1 MSDSDSEDDFDQFA
15 DRMRNLTRGDDEE
28 SSVDSMGGD
37 EQSSIRLEFGN
48 GTEARGLQTTATDD
62 PLGHVTA
69 SEGLSVRRGGHD
81 IVGYIRSDTRDEL
94 RLGDYIQIPYP
105 RRQND
110 PHAELLTQVVEIGY
124 EQRAD
129 IDDKSDMR
137 RGIDGETI
145 DERQYVQAA
154 ELDPIA
160 IVEGTDTDDLER
172 STVDRVPKPFTRIYG
187 ATGEDFLRTGLNLA
201 TSGPFVGHLAVGGEA
216 HPPDN
221 PLAFR
226 LPDGTGSAATP
237 AIYTHT
243 FMTGSTGAGKTFFAK
258 NLYRQLATDQ
268 TYEIAVGDD
277 GAEDRR
283 LGMVI
288 VDPEAE
294 YSGLGDDPSPDNL
307 PDDVRRQLQEEG
319 IEVGGINTG
328 ACGSHNLQT
337 FAPVVDGKPTP
348 NINNIR
354 EFGIPFDLVQ
364 SNPELIMPFDAQG
377 PTYSAIVD
385 CLNAY
390 FDADPNATYDGFI
403 QYLDDHETDLQEEYA
418 INQNMWNA
426 VTRRVEKDYF
436 SAVFDS
442 GAHQLTDI
450 SNELFQ
456 PGRVTIVPVNHLG
469 DPEDMEMRL
478 VVMALLTYIVD
489 NKLSTDDPDPNVVET
504 PLLLGLDEA
513 HEFLGDT
520 STVQTRSIVE
530 SFRRIAKRG
539 RKYNLGLALVTQ
551 EPGDVDDQI
560 RSQLRTRIYLQLEEE
575 IASEVPV
582 PGRYT
587 AEDLATFSQGQAVIK
602 APNVRPVEIRGL
614 DYPVVQHD

>member
-1 MSDSDSEDDFDQFA
+1 MSDSDTDEDFDQFV
-15 DRMRNLTRGDDEE
+15 DRMNDLAEGEDENE
-28 SSVDSMGGD
+28 SDKTDGQDGTVN
-37 EQSSIRLEFGN
+37 LEFG
-48 GTEARGLQTTATDD
+48 GRPQTRGLRTTATTE

-69 SEGLSVRRGGHD
+69 SEGLSVRRGAHE
-81 IVGYIRSDTRDEL
+81 IIGYIRSDTRDAL

-105 RRQND
+105 GRENES
-110 PHAELLTQVVEIGY
+110 HAELLTEVIEIGY

-129 IDDKSDMR
+129 IDDKSDIR

-160 IVEGTDTDDLER
+160 IVEGIDEDDLER
-172 STVDRVPKPFTRIYG
+172 STVDRVPKPFTQIYE
-187 ATGEDFLRTGLNLA
+187 ATGDAFLQTGLNLPD
-201 TSGPFVGHLAVGGEA
+201 SGPFVGHLAVGGER
-216 HPPDN
+216 HPPDS
-221 PLAFR
+221 PLAFQ
-226 LPDGTGSAATP
+226 LPDGTGSASTP

-243 FMTGSTGAGKTFFAK
+243 LVTGSTDAGKTHFTK

-268 TYEIAVGDD
+268 TYEIPVADD
-277 GAEDRR
+277 GTEDRL

-294 YSGLGDDPSPDNL
+294 YSGLGDDPAPEDL
-307 PDDVRRQLQEEG
+307 PDDVRQRLDEEG

-328 ACGSHNLQT
+328 ACGSHDLQT
-337 FAPVVDGKPTP
+337 FAPAVDGKTVPD
-348 NINNIR
+348 INNLR

-364 SNPELIMPFDAQG
+364 SNPELIMPFDPKPPTRAAIRDCIESYFG
-377 PTYSAIVD
+377 DDPTPTYE
-385 CLNAY
+385 
-390 FDADPNATYDGFI
+390 GFI
-403 QYLDDHETDLQEEYA
+403 DYLDDNEDRLQTRHD
-418 INQNMWNA
+418 INQNMWRGM
-426 VTRRVEKDYF
+426 TRRVEKSYF
-436 SAVFDS
+436 TDVFDS
-442 GAHQLTDI
+442 GTQSLTDV

-478 VVMALLTYIVD
+478 VVMALLTYIVE
-489 NKLSTDDPDPNVVET
+489 NKLATDDPDPHVADT

-520 STVQTRSIVE
+520 STVQTRSIVQ

-551 EPGDVDDQI
+551 EPTDIDDQI

-575 IASEVPV
+575 IGEDIPI
-582 PGRYT
+582 PGRY
-587 AEDLATFSQGQAVIK
+587 APEDLATFSQGQAVIK

-614 DYPVVQHD
+614 DYPVVRHD

>member
-1 MSDSDSEDDFDQFA
+1 MNDSDTTEDFDQFA
-15 DRMRNLTRGDDEE
+15 DRMRDL
-28 SSVDSMGGD
+28 SGD
-37 EQSSIRLEFGN
+37 EDADETPSDDGEDGEVALAFG
-48 GTEARGLQTTATDD
+48 GGSETSGLQTTATSE

-69 SEGLSVRRGGHD
+69 SEGLTVRRGDHE

-105 RRQND
+105 SREDD
-110 PHAELLTQVVEIGY
+110 PHAELLTAVIEIGY

-129 IDDKSDMR
+129 IDDKSDIR

-160 IVEGTDTDDLER
+160 IVEGEDEDDLER
-172 STVDRVPKPFTRIYG
+172 STVDRVPKPFTQIYD
-187 ATGEDFLRTGLNLA
+187 ATGEAFLQTGLNLPE
-201 TSGPFVGHLAVGGEA
+201 SGPFVGHLAVGGER
-216 HPPDN
+216 HPPDS
-221 PLAFR
+221 PLAFQ
-226 LPDGTGSAATP
+226 LPDGTGSASTP

-243 FMTGSTGAGKTFFAK
+243 LVTGSTDAGKTHFTK
-258 NLYRQLATDQ
+258 NLLRQLASDQ
-268 TYEIAVGDD
+268 TYEIGVGDD
-277 GAEDRR
+277 GTEDRL
-283 LGMVI
+283 LGMVV

-294 YSGLGDDPSPDNL
+294 YSGLGDDPDPGDL
-307 PDDVRRQLQEEG
+307 PDDVRRELEAEG

-328 ACGSHNLQT
+328 ACGSHDLRT

-348 NINNIR
+348 DIDGVR
-354 EFGIPFDLVQ
+354 EFGIPFELVA
-364 SNPELIMPFDAQG
+364 SHPELVMPFEAEG
-377 PTYSAIVD
+377 PTRAALRD
-385 CLNAY
+385 CINAY
-390 FDADPNATYDGFI
+390 FGNAAAPTYDGFI
-403 QYLDDHETDLQEEYA
+403 DYLDDNEDDLCDDHD
-418 INQNMWNA
+418 IGDNMWRA
-426 VTRRVEKDYF
+426 VNRRVDKDYF

-442 GAHQLTDI
+442 GTHQLTEI

-478 VVMALLTYIVD
+478 VVMALLTYIVE
-489 NKLSTDDPDPNVVET
+489 NKLSNDDPDESVADT

-520 STVQTRSIVE
+520 STVQTRSIVQ

-551 EPGDVDDQI
+551 EPGDIDDQI
-560 RSQLRTRIYLQLEEE
+560 RSQLRTSIYLQLEQETADDLP
-575 IASEVPV
+575 I
-582 PGRYT
+582 PGRFA

-602 APNVRPVEIRGL
+602 APNVRPVEICGL
-614 DYPVVQHD
+614 DHPVVRHD

>member
-1 MSDSDSEDDFDQFA
+1 MSDSDTDDDFDQFA
-15 DRMRNLTRGDDEE
+15 DRMRNLAGDDGASDDSEE
-28 SSVDSMGGD
+28 DNGSDVA
-37 EQSSIRLEFGN
+37 LEFG
-48 GTEARGLQTTATDD
+48 GEAERRGLQTTATDD

-69 SEGLSVRRGGHD
+69 SEGLSVRRGNHD
-81 IVGYIRSDTRDEL
+81 ITGYVRSDTRDEL

-105 RRQND
+105 RRADD
-110 PHAELLTQVVEIGY
+110 PHAELLAGVVEIGY

-129 IDDKSDMR
+129 IDDMSDMR

-160 IVEGTDTDDLER
+160 IVEGTNEDDLER
-172 STVDRVPKPFTRIYG
+172 STVDRVPKPFTRIYN
-187 ATGEDFLRTGLNLA
+187 ATGEAFLQTGLNLA
-201 TSGPFVGHLAVGGEA
+201 TSGPFVGHLAVGGER
-216 HPPDN
+216 HPPGN
-221 PLAFR
+221 PLAFH
-226 LPDGTGSAATP
+226 LPDGTGSASTP

-243 FMTGSTGAGKTFFAK
+243 LVTGSTDAGKTHFTK

-294 YSGLGDDPSPDNL
+294 YSGLGDDPSPDDL
-307 PDDVRRQLQEEG
+307 PAEVRQRLEEQD

-328 ACGSHNLQT
+328 ACGSHELRT
-337 FAPVVDGKPTP
+337 FAPVVRGKPTP
-348 NINNIR
+348 DIDNVR
-354 EFGIPFDLVQ
+354 EFGIPFELVQ
-364 SNPELIMPFDAQG
+364 SNPELIMPFEAEG
-377 PTYSAIVD
+377 PTYAAIVD

-390 FDADPNATYDGFI
+390 FEDDANPTYEGFI
-403 QYLDDHETDLQEEYA
+403 NYLDANEAHLLDEYD
-418 INQNMWNA
+418 INQNMWRALNQ
-426 VTRRVEKDYF
+426 RVDKDYF
-436 SAVFDS
+436 SAVFDA
-442 GAHQLTDI
+442 GTHQLTDV

-456 PGRVTIVPVNHLG
+456 PGRVTVVPVNHLG

-478 VVMALLTYIVD
+478 VVMALLTYIVE
-489 NKLSTDDPDPNVVET
+489 NKLSTDDPDPYVAET

-520 STVQTRSIVE
+520 ATVQTQSIVQ

-551 EPGDVDDQI
+551 EPGDIDDQI

-575 IASEVPV
+575 IAEDVPI
-582 PGRYT
+582 PGRY
-587 AEDLATFSQGQAVIK
+587 APEDLATFSQGQAVIK